1 MTNVNYEKD
10 FVEIIVLS
18 DSTAVSSVDSNFKI
32 INSKRRTNQPR
43 RGETYYAYV
52 KDYIN
57 YDCDV
62 IGVYSEPFDD
72 DNYVYGYF
80 ANIAFFCG
88 THHKSNFIT
97 IAEWREQQINS
108 ILDDDFEG

>member
-18 DSTAVSSVDSNFKI
+18 DSTAVSLNQLNSQ
-32 INSKRRTNQPR
+32 IN
-43 RGETYYAYV
+43 RGETYYAYL

-57 YDCDV
+57 CDV
-62 IGVYSEPFDD
+62 IDIFLEPFDD

-80 ANIAFFCG
+80 ANIAFFFG
-88 THHKSNFIT
+88 RHHKSNFIT

-108 ILDDDFEG
+108 ILDEN

>member
-18 DSTAVSSVDSNFKI
+18 DSTAVNSVDSNFKI
-32 INSKRRTNQPR
+32 IK
-43 RGETYYAYV
+43 GETYYAYL
-52 KDYIN
+52 KDYVD
-57 YDCDV
+57 YDV
-62 IGVYSEPFDD
+62 IDIFSEPFDD

-80 ANIAFFCG
+80 ANIAFFYG
-88 THHKSNFIT
+88 RHHKSNFIT